1 MIGVLGGTF
10 DPIHFGHI
18 KPAITLIKE
27 LGLNE
32 IRFIPC
38 SVPPHRPTPEA
49 ESLHRWNMVS
59 IISGQN
65 GIVAD
70 PRELEREGV
79 SYSYDT
85 ILSLQK
91 DTNETICYILGADA
105 LQTFES
111 WYKYED
117 ILTLC
122 NLIVTSRPGSH
133 PDLIKSL
140 SPTIQARVTSDP
152 RDLKASQHGKIL
164 LYDADYL
171 DISSSAIRA
180 AIKRGEHP
188 KYVFPG
194 AVWKYI
200 KTNHLYEA

>member
-1 MIGVLGGTF
+1 MIGVLGGIF

-18 KPAITLIKE
+18 KPAITLKKK
-27 LGLNE
+27 LGLKE
-32 IRFIPC
+32 VRLIPC
-38 SVPPHRPTPEA
+38 SVPPHRLMPEA

-70 PRELEREGV
+70 SRELEREGV

-85 ILSLQK
+85 IFSLHQEIE
-91 DTNETICYILGADA
+91 DNICYILGADA

-140 SPTIQARVTSDP
+140 SPTMQSRVTSNP
-152 RDLKASQHGKIL
+152 KDLQASQHGKIL

-188 KYVFPG
+188 RYVLPG